1 VRFDV
6 RCPPFSQIQTE
17 SRQLHIYRVSPIIY
31 LSMRA
36 EIIASGTELLLGEVA
51 DVNTSFIAGQLA
63 ALGIDLYYCSTVG
76 DNFERFSAVLRQAW
90 ERSDLIIITG
100 GLGPTQGDITREV
113 IAGLLGEKTV
123 IDPALRKELTAF
135 FAGRGIEM
143 PDNNLKQATLIPSAV
158 ALHNVSGT
166 APGWWVEKGGRII
179 VTLPGPPGEMQTMWQ
194 NVVLP
199 RLKAR
204 SGAIILSRT
213 LKTWGLSEA
222 RVDELVAP
230 FLGSANPTLALYAK
244 PDGINLRITAKAA
257 TEAAAAAMLSGRE
270 RDIREILDRYIWGA
284 DSDTLEGIIGKL
296 LRDRKLTLAV
306 AETFTGGLLAY
317 SLSAIPES
325 FKGGLVLVSKD
336 APTEAS
342 ATEIAQTARAQFK
355 SDIGLAID
363 GRGAA
368 GTRLTRNAFIAV
380 VSGTKSAAV
389 ATGYPGSPQLLAR
402 RTINHALIYLRNFIE
417 TNS

>member
-1 VRFDV
+1 
-6 RCPPFSQIQTE
+6 
-17 SRQLHIYRVSPIIY
+17 
-31 LSMRA
+31 MRA
-36 EIIASGTELLLGEVA
+36 ELIASGTELLLGEVA

-76 DNFERFSAVLRQAW
+76 DNFERFSAVLHQAW
-90 ERSDLIIITG
+90 GRSDLIIITG

-113 IAGLLGEKTV
+113 IAGLLGEKMT
-123 IDPALRKELTAF
+123 IDPSLRKELTTF
-135 FAGRGIEM
+135 FKRRGIEM
-143 PDNNLKQATLIPSAV
+143 PANNLRQAMLVPSAV

-166 APGWWVEKGGRII
+166 APGWWVEKEGRII

-222 RVDELVAP
+222 SVDELVAP

-257 TEAAAAAMLSGRE
+257 TEAAAAAMLLRYE
-270 RDIREILDRYIWGA
+270 KDIRKILDKYIWGA
-284 DSDTLEGIIGKL
+284 DSDTLEGIVSKL
-296 LRDRKLTLAV
+296 LRDRKLSVAV

-317 SLSAIPES
+317 SLSGIPS
-325 FKGGLVLVSKD
+325 GFKGGIVLASRA
-336 APTEAS
+336 APGETS
-342 ATEIAQTARAQFK
+342 AIKMAQAARVQFNA
-355 SDIGLAID
+355 DIGLAIG

-368 GTRLTRNAFIAV
+368 VRRLNRNAFIAV
-380 VSGTKSAAV
+380 VSSEKSSVV
-389 ATGYPGSPQLLAR
+389 ATGYPGNPQLLAR
-402 RTINHALIYLRNFIE
+402 RTINHALIFLRDFIKANF
-417 TNS
+417 